1 MPPSS
6 EVQQLLE
13 KGRAARAALLQHR
26 TSPITVALGTWFY
39 VHMHAYR
46 FGVQCMSKNNP
57 MCVGALG
64 QIRKPLWQAFGC
76 IFFFAQPN
84 DPVQLDPLTSTS
96 SFNAPGT
103 SSQEIPLPDT
113 VPATESEVK
122 AAAAVKK
129 GDQNGKKCNL
139 EKKDKGKKGMER
151 RKDTQKGKQC
161 KKNAIKASG
170 SKRSLKKPE
179 GKTGK
184 EGKKPPVVR
193 NLDGELARVA
203 SPQVHALPETLP
215 DTV

>member
-1 MPPSS
+1 MSAAWLIKRPSSSLDWGWFLGIMPPSS

-129 GDQNGKKCNL
+129 GWPEWKEMQFGEEGQRKEGNGA
-139 EKKDKGKKGMER
+139 KKGH
-151 RKDTQKGKQC
+151 T
-161 KKNAIKASG
+161 
-170 SKRSLKKPE
+170 KR
-179 GKTGK
+179 
-184 EGKKPPVVR
+184 
-193 NLDGELARVA
+193 
-203 SPQVHALPETLP
+203 
-215 DTV
+215 

>member
-1 MPPSS
+1 MWEPQ
-6 EVQQLLE
+6 VRFANHC
-13 KGRAARAALLQHR
+13 GRRSA
-26 TSPITVALGTWFY
+26 VY
-39 VHMHAYR
+39 
-46 FGVQCMSKNNP
+46 
-57 MCVGALG
+57 
-64 QIRKPLWQAFGC
+64 
-76 IFFFAQPN
+76 FFAQPN

-129 GDQNGKKCNL
+129 GDQ
-139 EKKDKGKKGMER
+139 KDKGKKGMER
-151 RKDTQKGKQC
+151 RKDTQSKKGKQC

-215 DTV
+215 D